1 MHSFSVLPSSF
12 PDPRQPIHRLSLWLL
27 LLESSFSIAVYGG
40 HLLPKGELRGS
51 YPVPG
56 FRFTQT
62 LEWHSPPGLVEVKTG
77 RGEMRQLLSLSIL
90 DQALR
95 SALRACSRLRRFKCA
110 FAFATHGLPANG
122 EFPSRTPDTPY
133 FTHACSFRIVRSD
146 PVGDAFPCSPQG
158 LGIEPRLSPNIEY
171 RVVQASFN
179 CRRNLFFWLDLP
191 S

>member
-77 RGEMRQLLSLSIL
+77 RGDMRQLLSLSIL

-95 SALRACSRLRRFKCA
+95 SALGACQRSRRFKCA

-122 EFPSRTPDTPY
+122 EFLSRTPDTPY
-133 FTHACSFRIVRSD
+133 FTHSCKDRVVNPF

-158 LGIEPRLSPNIEY
+158 LGIELTLSPNIEN
-171 RVVQASFN
+171 RVIQTSFI
-179 CRRNLFFWLDLP
+179 C
-191 S
+191 